1 MTDLSKGGF
10 YNPNNSMQCK
20 TEGNHNH
27 GEDVEAREEPDVRGF
42 VPHSSVDS

>member
-1 MTDLSKGGF
+1 
-10 YNPNNSMQCK
+10 MQCN

-27 GEDVEAREEPDVRGF
+27 GEDVEPREEPDVRDF